1 VSMGSERGPFY
12 LRWNYR
18 RVQAVRRYV

>member
-1 VSMGSERGPFY
+1 MGSERGPFY